1 MQCKYQLTDWVWGED
16 ASVYNVVN
24 QYRKKKHVKIR
35 TDNHQRNCVTVTKE
49 KLSYLISVSVICL
62 SHMISISS

>member
-1 MQCKYQLTDWVWGED
+1 MSCSTSKAHSHFSNVVQCKYQLTDWVCEED

-24 QYRKKKHVKIR
+24 QYRKKKHEKIR

-49 KLSYLISVSVICL
+49 KQ
-62 SHMISISS
+62 SI